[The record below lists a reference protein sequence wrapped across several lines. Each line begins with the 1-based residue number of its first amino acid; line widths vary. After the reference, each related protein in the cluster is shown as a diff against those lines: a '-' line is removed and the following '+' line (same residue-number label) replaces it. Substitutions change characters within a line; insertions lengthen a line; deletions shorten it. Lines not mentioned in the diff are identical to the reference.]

1 MRLRLALGLLLAGL
15 LMSPVALYGQAERNE
30 EDALAVVDGVEALET
45 GQPERAVDL
54 LERVF
59 VESPSHADPEYGSV
73 AFWLGRALAESGFP
87 NKARLVLRTG
97 VLFMQEGEDFY
108 PRLADAFMH
117 RVFMDQDTANYE
129 LAADTYRRMLR
140 RMGRAPD
147 SLGDDARRF
156 LAEHLRHLRLI
167 LPEDVQR
174 RAGLP
179 IGEEAR
185 IQLSSVDGSVLET
198 WWRREDPLPATAVN
212 ERLRAHLRRVAHAR
226 EEYPHPDETALPL
239 LDARGDTYVRL
250 GAPDETV
257 EVNYDES
264 RLTDLIYSPGGV
276 QVNLSDFPDNEFW
289 SYGSLD
295 RRTYYIFVR
304 KSVGEPYTIGTVGDL
319 LPSQLRKGF
328 IRGAN
333 PSSEA
338 TMRDQESRGRD
349 RAVKALATL
358 RTIYRQYAPFHPDM
372 ATRHDDVANYMMN
385 AGMEQGDVRGSKYS
399 PEDFVRRT
407 VSSTYNRDQVA
418 ADMREKNTPTQAASF
433 LDESIRPLDIVTR
446 TARFLN
452 EDGTT
457 RTEVYW
463 APEAGALV
471 PESERKEMLE
481 EEEFRDPEDYFL
493 QFTAV
498 QKTPDYRNR
507 AVDRDQ
513 YRVTG
518 IDETGRVTIPA
529 QTYATQQGDS
539 SLYHLGLQWDQ
550 YLLESEEG
558 DIGPK
563 IKVAA
568 AQEDSLR
575 PLEQDESVLEMS
587 DLRPVVFPEDNYTP
601 EGAVPYPFRD
611 VPPDAALGFY
621 FEIYHLSFNADD
633 RTEYTVEYE
642 VEGREERGVIAGALL
657 GEDGQRTAA
666 ETSFEGRSRAA
677 EEYILL
683 DLSNWEGEEDTDLS
697 VTVRVEDKTSGK
709 EVERSMEFE
718 LVAPPGE

>member
-1 MRLRLALGLLLAGL
+1 MRLRLAIGIFMFGLLV
-15 LMSPVALYGQAERNE
+15 SPTVLYGQAEQNE
-30 EDALAVVDGVEALET
+30 EVQLAFADGVKASKAEE
-45 GQPERAVDL
+45 PKRAVDL

-59 VESPSHADPEYGSV
+59 VNSPSYVDPDYGPV
-73 AFWLGRALAESGFP
+73 AFWLGRALAEDGYP
-87 NKARLVLRTG
+87 DKARTVLRTG
-97 VLFMQEGEDFY
+97 ILLMQEEEAFY

-117 RVFMDQDTANYE
+117 RVFADRDTAEYD
-129 LAADTYRRMLR
+129 LAVDIYREMLR
-140 RMGRAPD
+140 RVATMSD
-147 SLGDDARRF
+147 SLGPDARQI
-156 LAEHLRHLRLI
+156 LTEHLRHFRLI
-167 LPEDVQR
+167 LPEDIQR

-179 IGEEAR
+179 IKDEAR
-185 IQLSSVDGSVLET
+185 IQFSSVDGSVLGT
-198 WWRREDPLPATAVN
+198 WWRQEDPLPATAVN
-212 ERLRAHLRRVAHAR
+212 ERLRAHLRRVAYAR
-226 EEYPHPDETALPL
+226 EEYPHPDETEPPL
-239 LDARGDTYVRL
+239 LDARGDIYVRL

-264 RLTDLIYSPGGV
+264 RLTDLIDSPGGV
-276 QVNLSDFPDNEFW
+276 QVNRSDFPENEFW

-304 KSVGEPYTIGTVGDL
+304 KGVGEPYSIGTVGDL

-328 IRGAN
+328 VRGAKPPN
-333 PSSEA
+333 GA
-338 TMRDQESRGRD
+338 TMRDQQSRGRD

-372 ATRHDDVANYMMN
+372 ATRHDNVANYMMN
-385 AGMEQGDVRGSKYS
+385 AGMEQGDVRGSKYA

-407 VSSTYNRDQVA
+407 VSSMYNRDQVA
-418 ADMREKNTPTQAASF
+418 ADMREENTPTQAASF

-481 EEEFRDPEDYFL
+481 EKEFRDPEDYFL

-587 DLRPVVFPEDNYTP
+587 DLRPVVFPEDSYTP